1 MEWSPPKHAAMPH
14 YTGQPPAAPAWPRPP
29 STRPCRPVN
38 QRPEPVPANV
48 RQPRK
53 RIARLPIVAEI
64 DDERPAFD
72 RRLVHESPIPRIRRI
87 VPIVAK
93 DEVLP
98 LRHYER
104 APVVARRVLTPRVVR
119 PAHEVASLPPEVGV
133 GEVVLRSNVLHIRL
147 GQRGPVHL
155 YPAGPHR
162 HRVPGHAAPPLDVVD
177 GGVPPVLEHDDG
189 AALSRA

>member
-1 MEWSPPKHAAMPH
+1 MEWSPPKHAAMPP
-14 YTGQPPAAPAWPRPP
+14 YTGQTAAATARSRPP
-29 STRPCRPVN
+29 YSRPRRSVN

-119 PAHEVASLPPEVGV
+119 PPHEGASQPPE
-133 GEVVLRSNVLHIRL
+133 
-147 GQRGPVHL
+147 
-155 YPAGPHR
+155 AGACSA
-162 HRVPGHAAPPLDVVD
+162 VP
-177 GGVPPVLEHDDG
+177 
-189 AALSRA
+189 